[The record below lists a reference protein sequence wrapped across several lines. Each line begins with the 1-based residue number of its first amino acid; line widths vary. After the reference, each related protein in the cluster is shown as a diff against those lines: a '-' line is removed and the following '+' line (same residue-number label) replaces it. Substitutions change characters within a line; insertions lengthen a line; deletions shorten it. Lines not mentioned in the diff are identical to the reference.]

1 MSIPVPSS
9 DNALSCAVPPMNERY
24 TRTRSTLLDHNLAPK
39 KALGQNF
46 LVHRHT
52 AQAIVDAGMISK
64 DQVVVEVGVGLGA
77 LTHPLAAVAKHVY
90 GYEID
95 RGIVRMHSENN
106 DLPGNVTLLHE
117 DILEVDFEEL
127 SERCRGKLT
136 ILANL
141 PYSITNPFLF
151 KLIDNAHL
159 ISRATIMVQ
168 KEVADRLTAMPGSK
182 EYGVPTILL
191 ACCATVKQVL
201 LLKPA
206 EFHPRPKIDSAVIA
220 IDFSPC
226 INGFGSADLSQY
238 DFQLLRKIVRAAFG
252 QRRKTLTNSLSDS
265 VLPILA
271 PHLERSMAKKLVED
285 LLIAQGLSPQ
295 IRPEMLTV
303 IEFITLCKSLSS
315 AITVKRPA

>member
-1 MSIPVPSS
+1 
-9 DNALSCAVPPMNERY
+9 MNERY
-24 TRTRSTLLDHNLAPK
+24 TRTRSTLLNHNLAPK

-52 AQAIVDAGMISK
+52 AQAIVEAGMIGK

-77 LTHPLAAVAKHVY
+77 LTHPLAAAARHVY

-106 DLPGNVTLLHE
+106 DLPENVTLLHE

-127 SERCRGKLT
+127 SKRCQGRLT

-159 ISRATIMVQ
+159 IARATIMVQ
-168 KEVADRLTAMPGSK
+168 KEVADRLTASPGSK

-201 LLKPA
+201 LLKPT
-206 EFHPRPKIDSAVIA
+206 EFHPRPKIDSVVIA
-220 IDFSPC
+220 IDFSPGIDC
-226 INGFGSADLSQY
+226 LDSADLSQY
-238 DFQLLRKIVRAAFG
+238 DFQLLKKIVRAAFG

-271 PHLERSMAKKLVED
+271 PHLQRTMAKKVVED
-285 LLIAQGLSPQ
+285 VLIAQDLSPQ

-303 IEFITLCKSLSS
+303 MEFITLCKGLTF
-315 AITVKRPA
+315 ALGIKQQG